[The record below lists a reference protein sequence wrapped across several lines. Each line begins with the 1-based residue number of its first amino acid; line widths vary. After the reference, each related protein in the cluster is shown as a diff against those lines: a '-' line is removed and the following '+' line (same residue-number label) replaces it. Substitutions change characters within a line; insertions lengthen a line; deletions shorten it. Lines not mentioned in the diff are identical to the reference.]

1 MSPRPGYYAGRGPCT
16 DDLNDQQLERLYT
29 GLKTEVGDEAA
40 RNFVMMVEDLE
51 DMSAT
56 AFLWSFM
63 RFWDRKR
70 WTNQQSQTAD
80 GVTISGYGQDAFR
93 EAEVCVLNV
102 LSDRRSPEEQK
113 RQSES
118 IKRSFLMRHGVRPI
132 KHGRVFDDGFGRYYE
147 DRGDISWKKRRY

>member
-1 MSPRPGYYAGRGPCT
+1 VRKHSGMSPRPGYYAGRGPCT

-51 DMSAT
+51 DMSAA
-56 AFLWSFM
+56 AFLWSFDALLGPQTVG
-63 RFWDRKR
+63 RTSR
-70 WTNQQSQTAD
+70 QTAD
-80 GVTISGYGQDAFR
+80 GVTVSGLRPGRSFA
-93 EAEVCVLNV
+93 EAECLRAERTERPAQP
-102 LSDRRSPEEQK
+102 LKSSE

-132 KHGRVFDDGFGRYYE
+132 KPGQRLR
-147 DRGDISWKKRRY
+147 